1 MRVHMLKKD
10 KREKIQNQKEIKTK
24 HSFSYLVSTLT
35 KKRVIYLKNTDFF
48 FTLLTTQNT
57 PIDQYQIK
65 TRLITYT

>member
-10 KREKIQNQKEIKTK
+10 KRDKIQNQKEIKTK
-24 HSFSYLVSTLT
+24 HSFSYLVFTLT
-35 KKRVIYLKNTDFF
+35 KKKRVIYLKNTDFF

-57 PIDQYQIK
+57 PIPIK